1 MGVQRI
7 QIGIVGAVVAG
18 VPMFF
23 YDEASAARE
32 LGAYG
37 ITDVS
42 EIDEPVAGGSYPF
55 YNVTCVKR

>member
-1 MGVQRI
+1 
-7 QIGIVGAVVAG
+7 
-18 VPMFF
+18 MFF
-23 YDEASAARE
+23 YDEASVTRE

-55 YNVTCVKR
+55 YTVTCVKR